1 MKRIKILLT
10 MVVLMSTNLYA
21 QDIKVMTFER
31 NITSLIA
38 SMDPVY
44 DNAGEAC
51 AVVRF
56 FVRDEG
62 FEIEPNLGVLKREN
76 KTGEIRL
83 WVPIG
88 TKRLTVRHQGAMPLS
103 GYEIPVALEPKVTY
117 DATLEITEAKKPQIA
132 SNIRFFVGAGYN
144 VLSISGPSV
153 TLGLGISSHIVEI
166 GAVFGLNKTDD
177 WYFYNKAGDV
187 MAAYNYNAMR
197 FSLRYGYEL
206 KAAESFSIIPQIGAT
221 YNSMTGDGVGSMVQN
236 GTYKSA
242 SSISALIGAK
252 FALALSKNF
261 ALQLTPEYDF
271 GISKDNVCKLVSDN
285 DTTFKSWTVG
295 FNLNVGLMIYF

>member
-1 MKRIKILLT
+1 MKRIKILLA
-10 MVVLMSTNLYA
+10 MVVLMGIKLYA
-21 QDIKVMTFER
+21 QDIKVTTFER
-31 NITSLIA
+31 NYTSLVA

-83 WVPIG
+83 WVPTG

-103 GYEIPVALEPKVTY
+103 GYEIPIALEPKVTY
-117 DATLEITEAKKPQIA
+117 DATLEITEAKKPSLSSDIH
-132 SNIRFFVGAGYN
+132 FFIGAGYN
-144 VLSISGPSV
+144 VMSISGPSV
-153 TLGLGISSHIVEI
+153 AIGLDFNHHVIEL
-166 GAVFGLNKTDD
+166 GAVFGLNNTDD
-177 WYFYNKAGDV
+177 WYFYNNSGDAI
-187 MAAYNYNAMR
+187 AAYNYQAIR
-197 FSLRYGYEL
+197 ASLRYGYDI
-206 KAAESFSIIPQIGAT
+206 KASDYLSFVPQIGAA
-221 YNSMTGDGVGSMVQN
+221 YNSMSGSAVGSMVQN

-242 SSISALIGAK
+242 SSVSAL
-252 FALALSKNF
+252 LACRVAVNLGEHFK
-261 ALQLTPEYDF
+261 LQLTPEYDF
-271 GISKDNVCKLVSDN
+271 GVSKDNVCKLVSDN
-285 DTTFKSWTVG
+285 DSAFKSWTDG

>member
-1 MKRIKILLT
+1 MAFAIQI
-10 MVVLMSTNLYA
+10 YA
-21 QDIKVMTFER
+21 QDIKVTTFER

-76 KTGEIRL
+76 KTGEVRL
-83 WVPIG
+83 WLPIG

-132 SNIRFFVGAGYN
+132 SNIRFFVG
-144 VLSISGPSV
+144 
-153 TLGLGISSHIVEI
+153 
-166 GAVFGLNKTDD
+166 
-177 WYFYNKAGDV
+177 
-187 MAAYNYNAMR
+187 
-197 FSLRYGYEL
+197 
-206 KAAESFSIIPQIGAT
+206 
-221 YNSMTGDGVGSMVQN
+221 TGDGVLEVLEIQAEGKKPMPVADFMRGIQKRE
-236 GTYKSA
+236 G
-242 SSISALIGAK
+242 
-252 FALALSKNF
+252 LAF
-261 ALQLTPEYDF
+261 
-271 GISKDNVCKLVSDN
+271 C
-285 DTTFKSWTVG
+285 
-295 FNLNVGLMIYF
+295 